1 MSEVP
6 VLQVDGLVKHF
17 QVSRGI
23 ILPQAGRAGAR
34 RRGREF

>member
-1 MSEVP
+1 MSDVP

-23 ILPQAGRAGAR
+23 ILRRQVGLVRAVGM
-34 RRGREF
+34 

>member
-17 QVSRGI
+17 PVSRGI
-23 ILPQAGRAGAR
+23 ILPQGRSGWCAPSTT
-34 RRGREF
+34 